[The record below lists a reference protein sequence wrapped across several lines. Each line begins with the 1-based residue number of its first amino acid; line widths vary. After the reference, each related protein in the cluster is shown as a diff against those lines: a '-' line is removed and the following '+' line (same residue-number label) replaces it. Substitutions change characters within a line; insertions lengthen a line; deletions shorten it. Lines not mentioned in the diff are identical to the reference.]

1 MHFTESDIQK
11 YIWSRRDD
19 FASLLENKTL
29 PAEVSFK
36 DDLSDLSAQSLIR
49 NRTIS
54 RLSSAYEKLLSME
67 LIGMEVPLEQ
77 QANSTIRAD
86 FLAAFPGNTGIG
98 IVELKK
104 SAQTERQAFTEL
116 LAYSNHLATIFP
128 VMTREDAVFVLIAP
142 FETRICRDALI
153 QSLLFD
159 NRIIVGL
166 VPVLA
171 DPTRLDSLSLQLW
184 VPRDRELA
192 DFASLAFRGENF
204 SVCKVVWEYS
214 EGWWDAKKGEDPT
227 PGLIEQLNS
236 VSAIAAQH
244 MEVSGIHGFT
254 YTSQVWSELSD
265 VIPFTNSIVLVGM
278 NPFAVGATQFLLRTD
293 AASIHRVPPPQSYLP
308 NIIELIPGLAA
319 SAKSIHEHVDY
330 MSDLHSVWD
339 SQLFRIG
346 KKVVDAATQTTSGH
360 SLRTDQGFFDWDT
373 YQRQFLEDVTCKNFD
388 MRPTGLLRELY
399 TSVTA
404 LDYRLAGKVGVE
416 NHPIHGD
423 MYFSAIEALTSQAYF
438 REFILRMLGDEEEDA

>member
-1 MHFTESDIQK
+1 MNFTESEIQK

-19 FASLLENKTL
+19 FASMLENSAL

-36 DDLSDLSAQSLIR
+36 DDLSDLTAQSLIR

-54 RLSSAYEKLLSME
+54 RLSNAYEKLLSME
-67 LIGMEVPLEQ
+67 LVGMEVPLEQ

-86 FLAAFPGNTGIG
+86 FLAAFPGDTGIG

-128 VMTREDAVFVLIAP
+128 VMSREDAVFVLIAP
-142 FETRICRDALI
+142 FDTRICRDALI

-171 DPTRLDSLSLQLW
+171 DPMRLDSLRLQLW
-184 VPRDRELA
+184 VPRDTELA

-214 EGWWDAKKGEDPT
+214 EGWWDAEKGSDPT
-227 PGLIEQLNS
+227 AGMVERLNA

-254 YTSQVWSELSD
+254 YTSQTWSELSD
-265 VIPFTNSIVLVGM
+265 ALPFTNALVLVGM
-278 NPFAVGATQFLLRTD
+278 NPFAVGSTQFLLRT
-293 AASIHRVPPPQSYLP
+293 HTGRMHGVPSPQAYLP
-308 NIIELIPGLAA
+308 NITEMIPGLVA
-319 SAKSIHEHVDY
+319 SAKDLHERVDY
-330 MSDLHSVWD
+330 LSDLHAVWD
-339 SQLFRIG
+339 SQLFRIA
-346 KKVVDAATQTTSGH
+346 KKVVDAATQTTTGH
-360 SLRTDQGFFDWDT
+360 SLQTDQGFFDWES
-373 YQRQFLEDVTCKNFD
+373 YQMQLLEDVTCKSFD

-399 TSVTA
+399 MTVTN

-416 NHPIHGD
+416 DHPIHGD
-423 MYFSAIEALTSQAYF
+423 MHFVAIEALTSQSFF
-438 REFILRMLGDEEEDA
+438 RDFILRLLGDNEEDA